1 MPADLNCQVKT
12 SKALQVSGERL
23 HEMVSVLSSLSGR
36 RLIMF
41 SVGFLDSLRLRHTGF
56 ATSLMS

>member
-23 HEMVSVLSSLSGR
+23 HEMVSVLSSLSG
-36 RLIMF
+36 
-41 SVGFLDSLRLRHTGF
+41 GDSLCSVSVFSILSGYVTQDLPPV
-56 ATSLMS
+56 S